1 MNKKQNKKNEII
13 KQAFQLIE
21 KNGWKRFSIRKFSE
35 EKKIELKKLEFL
47 FNDKLDI
54 IKDFSKMID
63 EEVVSEIDIEEF
75 KNNSVKDNLFELVM
89 LRFEKLEPYKQCLSN
104 LVQEIKY
111 EPRELQSILFSLIKS
126 FDLFITISNGK
137 SKDVYDFLKAPIL
150 FVIYFKSFQV
160 WLNDSSKE
168 MSSTMA
174 EVDKWLSK
182 SENLVE
188 KLKSFI

>member
-21 KNGWKRFSIRKFSE
+21 KNGWKRFSIRKLSE
-35 EKKIELKKLEFL
+35 EKKIELKNLEFL
-47 FNDKLDI
+47 FNNKLDV

-89 LRFEKLEPYKQCLSN
+89 LRFEKLEPYKQCLSK

-150 FVIYFKSFQV
+150 FFIYFKSFQV